1 MSEQLIWFV
10 SNRDP
15 SITENLTYTDG
26 TVVDLTGKTVKF
38 KMRALNSAVLK
49 VNAAATVV
57 GAPTNGDVR
66 YDWAALDVDTG
77 GRYLVWW
84 EVTTT
89 ASGKTQ
95 DMGEAV
101 IEFRTHAPETQAYV
115 ELEEF
120 KSTAE
125 MSSTSFADQDI
136 QLGLVAAS
144 RGIDLAL
151 GRRFYPDLD
160 ANQIRYYTPASPNWL
175 AVDDLITLTALATDP
190 NGNATFTD
198 TWTLNTD
205 FVLEPLNA
213 AADGWPYQSLR
224 RQPRSTIFF
233 PYYPRAARVT
243 GKFGWATTP
252 TAIKEATTLIAARLM
267 KRTREAPF
275 GIVSFGLDGAAVRAA
290 SMARDPEIAFLVGP
304 YSRNSGIA

>member
-1 MSEQLIWFV
+1 MSDQLIWFKN
-10 SNRDP
+10 NRLP
-15 SITENLTYTDG
+15 SITETLTYADG
-26 TVVDLTGKTVKF
+26 TVVDLTGATVKF

-49 VNAAATVV
+49 VDASATVV
-57 GAPTNGDVR
+57 GTPTLGQVR
-66 YDWAALDVDTG
+66 YDWAAIDVDTV
-77 GRYLVWW
+77 GRFLVWW
-84 EVTTT
+84 EVT
-89 ASGKTQ
+89 AGGKTQ

-101 IEFRTHAPETQAYV
+101 IEFRAHAPETQTYA

-160 ANQIRYYTPASPNWL
+160 ANQIRYYTPGSPNWL
-175 AVDDLITLTALATDP
+175 AIDDLITLTALATDP
-190 NGNATFTD
+190 GGTASFTD

-213 AADGWPYQSLR
+213 AADGWPYQSIR
-224 RQPRSTIFF
+224 RQPRASLTF
-233 PYYPRAARVT
+233 PYYPRAVRVT

-290 SMARDPEIAFLVGP
+290 SMARDPEIAFLIEP